1 MAVIQ
6 QEKQSDQNVVSSH
19 GYVVDNSQE
28 YVSPRAEAK
37 SEASAEAKPE
47 AKAEAAAGEADQV
60 APEAAA
66 AAPAAE
72 QGAAEQGAAEQ
83 GAAGA
88 DMSSVLQEI
97 ASLKES
103 LLNPQQQ
110 QQQGPDPL
118 LQIDEA
124 LNSLEQQAKEGII
137 SNEEL
142 TMKTIPLIEQRVQI
156 NMERKMAQEAEAKS
170 VRDAQGAF
178 VAQNPDFIPF
188 VKSPEAAAMINGNPL
203 LDNVSAF
210 YAAKHAKS
218 EAEKQ
223 LLQAQLAEAQQLQAN
238 SIKNAGKEQAKIVS
252 GDAGTEAGAEK
263 LFRGDGLAAQQG
275 GVAALR
281 QARAQ

>member
-6 QEKQSDQNVVSSH
+6 QEKQSEPNVVSSH

-37 SEASAEAKPE
+37 SEASAEVKPE
-47 AKAEAAAGEADQV
+47 AKAEAASGEAGQV
-60 APEAAA
+60 APEAAV
-66 AAPAAE
+66 AAP
-72 QGAAEQGAAEQ
+72 AAEQ

-188 VKSPEAAAMINGNPL
+188 VQSPEAAAMINGNPL

-210 YAAKHAKS
+210 FAAKHAKS

-223 LLQAQLAEAQQLQAN
+223 LLQVQLAEAQQLQAN

>member
-37 SEASAEAKPE
+37 ADAKVEASAEAKPE
-47 AKAEAAAGEADQV
+47 AKTEAAAGQAGQV
-60 APEAAA
+60 TPEVAATPAAEEKGA
-66 AAPAAE
+66 AAP
-72 QGAAEQGAAEQ
+72 
-83 GAAGA
+83 
-88 DMSSVLQEI
+88 DMNSVLQEI
-97 ASLKES
+97 AGLKEA
-103 LLNPQQQ
+103 LMNPQQMQ

-118 LQIDEA
+118 MEINAA
-124 LNSLEQQAKEGII
+124 LATLEEQAKNGEI
-137 SNEEL
+137 SQEEL

-156 NMERKMAQEAEAKS
+156 NMERKMAQDAEAKN

-188 VKSPEAAAMINGNPL
+188 VQSPEAAAMINGNPL
-203 LDNVSAF
+203 FDNVSAF
-210 YAAKHAKS
+210 YAAKFAKS

-223 LLQAQLAEAQQLQAN
+223 TMQAQLAEMQKLQAD

-263 LFRGDGLAAQQG
+263 LFRGDGLGAQQG

-281 QARAQ
+281 QSRAQ